1 MLSVGS
7 RTPELQKLVVDI
19 FRLCT
24 QHNIQLVPEW
34 IPTEENISADEI
46 SKSIDVDDYML
57 SPDIFAVLDILPRLR
72 NHNATDN
79 SNVDFSSLKKNSV
92 SQNLE
97 NKYKVVELLVQKL
110 LNGMT
115 LN

>member
-1 MLSVGS
+1 MIQSQILKHRTDNKNVERVLSVGS

-24 QHNIQLVPEW
+24 QHNIQLVLEW

-57 SPDIFAVLDILPRLR
+57 SPDIFAVLDILARLR

-79 SNVDFSSLKKNSV
+79 SNVDFSSFKKKFCQS
-92 SQNLE
+92 
-97 NKYKVVELLVQKL
+97 KL
-110 LNGMT
+110 GK
-115 LN
+115 